1 MIDLSDM
8 SNELFFK
15 KIRTYHNISKEA
27 ESAWEKLLR
36 PKAFKRGEYFVS
48 EGQHPKE
55 VGFVV
60 KGLFSQSYTSES
72 GDHVIK
78 VFFPEQ
84 RLAASV
90 SAMLSNSPSPY
101 TITAI
106 EKSNVLTYNFFD
118 FKNLV
123 TEYSDIAA
131 FYIKYMEQHWIVEKE
146 PLEISLRHN
155 DATTRYGE
163 FLEKY
168 PQLVKRLKKHHIAS
182 YLGITPTQLSRIL
195 FANK

>member
-1 MIDLSDM
+1 M
-8 SNELFFK
+8 STELFFK
-15 KIRTYHNISKEA
+15 KIRSYHNISEQA
-27 ESAWEKLLR
+27 ESAWSKLLR
-36 PKAFKRGEYFVS
+36 LKTYKRGDYFVT
-48 EGQHPKE
+48 EGQYPKE

-60 KGLFSQSYTSES
+60 KGLMYQSYTSNT
-72 GDHVIK
+72 GDIVIK

-90 SAMLSNSPSPY
+90 GAMLSDTQSMYN
-101 TITAI
+101 IIAI
-106 EKSNVLTYNFFD
+106 EKSDVLTYNFFE
-118 FKNLV
+118 FKKLV
-123 TEYSDIAA
+123 SEHSDIAA
-131 FYIKYMEQHWIVEKE
+131 FYIKYMEQHWIIEKE
-146 PLEISLRHN
+146 PLEISLRHF
-155 DATTRYGE
+155 DAKVRYGE